1 FRCDDWLQSRS
12 MLTDDVRGDVLPR
25 NRILG
30 DHSHAGFD
38 VSEIVIAGAL
48 AEGVVEGIRQS
59 IGGGPDLEVE
69 GTVRC
74 DEIHGSLGI
83 IGVSLDVV
91 GELNS
96 VEAAFPILDDSAILF
111 YCHLDETPSNGGI
124 NSTRNT

>member
-1 FRCDDWLQSRS
+1 
-12 MLTDDVRGDVLPR
+12 MPR

-48 AEGVVEGIRQS
+48 AEGVVEGIRPS
-59 IGGGPDLEVE
+59 IGRGSDLEVA
-69 GTVRC
+69 GTVRWG
-74 DEIHGSLGI
+74 EIHGRWGI

-96 VEAAFPILDDSAILF
+96 VEAACPLRVDSAILF
-111 YCHLDETPSNGGI
+111 DRHLAETPSNGGI